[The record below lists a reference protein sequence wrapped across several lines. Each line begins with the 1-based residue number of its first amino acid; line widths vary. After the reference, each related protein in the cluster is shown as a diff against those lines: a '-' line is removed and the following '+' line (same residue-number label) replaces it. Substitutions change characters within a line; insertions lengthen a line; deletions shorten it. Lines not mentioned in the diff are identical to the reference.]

1 MNGLKKDIRSG
12 KVTIG
17 TWVTIGHPEISEI
30 LSTLPFDW
38 LVFDM
43 EHAPLDVGVVEVLM
57 MPLRGTNITPLVRI
71 PWNDLVIIK
80 RVLDIGAYG
89 LIIPWV
95 NTRDDVENALK
106 ACKYPPRGLRGVG
119 PRRCIMYGAYDVK
132 RYYEVFEDELII
144 AIQAETKAALDNL
157 EEILSVKGVDI
168 VFIGPNDLS
177 ASLGVF
183 REFNHPK
190 FLEALTTVI
199 KTCRNME
206 TTPGIM
212 AYNLNQARKYIE
224 MGFKFI
230 SIAND
235 AVMMRSIFNEIL
247 TSLKTQSN

>member
-1 MNGLKKDIRSG
+1 MNGLKNTIRSG
-12 KVTIG
+12 KVTLG
-17 TWVTIGHPEISEI
+17 TWVTIGHPEISDI

-43 EHAPLDVGVVEVLM
+43 EHGPLDIGVVEILM
-57 MPLRGTNITPLVRI
+57 MPLKGTNITPIVRI
-71 PWNDLVIIK
+71 PWNDLVVIK

-89 LIIPWV
+89 LVIPWV
-95 NTRDDVENALK
+95 NSRSDVENALI
-106 ACKYPPRGLRGVG
+106 ACKYPPHGLRGVG
-119 PRRCIMYGAYDVK
+119 PRRCIMYGAYDIK
-132 RYYEVFEDELII
+132 KYYETFENELII
-144 AIQAETKAALDNL
+144 AIQAETRKALDNL
-157 EEILSVKGVDI
+157 EEIASVNGVDI

-177 ASLGVF
+177 ASLGIF

-190 FLEALTTVI
+190 FLEALSIVI
-199 KTCRNME
+199 KTCRKTD

-235 AVMMRSIFNEIL
+235 AVMMRNIFNEIL
-247 TSLKTQSN
+247 TSLKASS